1 MNIFV
6 ETILQD
12 KIKELFD
19 SGKFIL
25 IGSFENMDNERF
37 CLSEKLKDPYKS
49 LYDRTIV
56 MNGKF
61 PVTENDLWYKMNI
74 YYYEKDTEKYLL
86 FEVIFKSEENCIKY
100 SACCEYMGNFFKFRL
115 NEMDKYK

>member
-37 CLSEKLKDPYKS
+37 CLSEKLKEDVS
-49 LYDRTIV
+49 TRGLSILFTGTDIV
-56 MNGKF
+56 K
-61 PVTENDLWYKMNI
+61 K
-74 YYYEKDTEKYLL
+74 
-86 FEVIFKSEENCIKY
+86 
-100 SACCEYMGNFFKFRL
+100 
-115 NEMDKYK
+115 